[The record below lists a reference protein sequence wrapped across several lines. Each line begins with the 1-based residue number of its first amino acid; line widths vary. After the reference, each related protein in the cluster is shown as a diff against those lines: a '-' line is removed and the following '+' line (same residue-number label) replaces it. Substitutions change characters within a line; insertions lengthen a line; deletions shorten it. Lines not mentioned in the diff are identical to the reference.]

1 MIAVI
6 FEVWPADG
14 RRDEYLDYAARL
26 GAVTPEAA
34 NAIAAKNVT
43 PENASLIV
51 VGDAA
56 KFIDKLRA
64 LRPDLVVI
72 PAHQLDLDVPTLG
85 AEAR

>member
-1 MIAVI
+1 MT
-6 FEVWPADG
+6 PA
-14 RRDEYLDYAARL
+14 
-26 GAVTPEAA
+26 AA

-51 VGDAA
+51 VGDSAR
-56 KFIDKLRA
+56 FIDKLRA

-72 PAHQLDLDVPTLG
+72 PADKLDLESPTLG